1 MENKNFYEVLEV
13 REDASAR
20 EIRDAYLKKVRQWH
34 PDVNS
39 NKDFRLCHKMMCTIN
54 EAYSHLIDPELR
66 KLHDEVLAERR
77 EEAYQKAT
85 SKKQP
90 ENTSRSASILLSG
103 TKYFDYYDLDDYD
116 EDEKEDFISW
126 LNEYYYQLINV
137 LIGFISLE
145 DLNKL
150 VQGFESIIN
159 YEKTLLQSRKRRYKN
174 L

>member
-39 NKDFRLCHKMMCTIN
+39 NKDFKLCHQMMCAIN
-54 EAYSHLIDPELR
+54 EAYRYLISPELR

-77 EEAYQKAT
+77 KEAYKKAT
-85 SKKQP
+85 SKRHPTTNISK
-90 ENTSRSASILLSG
+90 
-103 TKYFDYYDLDDYD
+103 KYFNYYDLDDYD
-116 EDEKEDFISW
+116 DDEKENFVSW
-126 LNEYYYQLINV
+126 LNEYYCQLINI
-137 LIGFISLE
+137 LTGFISLE

>member
-39 NKDFRLCHKMMCTIN
+39 NKGFKLCHKMMCDIN

-66 KLHDEVLAERR
+66 KLHDEVLAKRR

-85 SKKQP
+85 SKRYPTTNISK
-90 ENTSRSASILLSG
+90 
-103 TKYFDYYDLDDYD
+103 KYFNYYDLDDYD
-116 EDEKEDFISW
+116 EDEKENFVSW
-126 LNEYYYQLINV
+126 INIYYCQLIN
-137 LIGFISLE
+137 LLTGFISLE

-150 VQGFESIIN
+150 AQGFESIIN
-159 YEKTLLQSRKRRYKN
+159 YEKTLLQRRKGRYKN